1 MPAKKYKK
9 AEFKMITVLF
19 IHKMY
24 ILSGLIFFKCSV
36 LSNTVSL
43 EKSFRA
49 MLVHGDFVVFS
60 LIT

>member
-1 MPAKKYKK
+1 M
-9 AEFKMITVLF
+9 VLTTRLVRYSYYN
-19 IHKMY
+19 KMY